1 MKQKLKQK
9 VKSYSF
15 WTGLSASVVILIES
29 IASIFGAQVDEEI
42 ITNLVMAVCGV
53 LVMLGIV
60 VMPVTENKTNADA
73 EETKEI
79 DDQTDKQEK
88 DE

>member
-60 VMPVTENKTNADA
+60 VMPVTENKTNADT